1 MKVILTHTLLVIMI
15 LSVGVIADDG
25 LALMKVEQGARA
37 AGMGAAFAAVP
48 SDVFSSYYN
57 PAGAVDVKDFT
68 VSFGHTV
75 YWENIRLE
83 TAYFTQSLSS
93 RYFLHG
99 GIRFAKVDELE
110 GRLAPS
116 SEFELFEAHDIS
128 FKAGLTYKLSPR
140 IAAGASMGWFIEK
153 IDTWSGSAFNV
164 DLGLLAKATER
175 INVGASV
182 TNLGSDFNLSKT
194 GYEGSRDIS
203 LPVTYRLGASYR
215 YDRYLGVADLV
226 VVDDKLRLHTGLE
239 ASLQKLFRFR
249 AGYMFNYDSKNLTA
263 GASFT
268 KRNLTVDY
276 AFVPYSND
284 LGSTH
289 LFNLTFSL

>member
-1 MKVILTHTLLVIMI
+1 MDHL
-15 LSVGVIADDG
+15 
-25 LALMKVEQGARA
+25 
-37 AGMGAAFAAVP
+37 
-48 SDVFSSYYN
+48 
-57 PAGAVDVKDFT
+57 
-68 VSFGHTV
+68 
-75 YWENIRLE
+75 
-83 TAYFTQSLSS
+83 
-93 RYFLHG
+93 
-99 GIRFAKVDELE
+99 AKVLDNL
-110 GRLAPS
+110 RVVDRDTLQ
-116 SEFELFEAHDIS
+116 LLLYI
-128 FKAGLTYKLSPR
+128 PR
-140 IAAGASMGWFIEK
+140 IQFKGIPTDRMGIHK
-153 IDTWSGSAFNV
+153 INLRMTHHQAF
-164 DLGLLAKATER
+164 
-175 INVGASV
+175 
-182 TNLGSDFNLSKT
+182 
-194 GYEGSRDIS
+194 EGSRDIS